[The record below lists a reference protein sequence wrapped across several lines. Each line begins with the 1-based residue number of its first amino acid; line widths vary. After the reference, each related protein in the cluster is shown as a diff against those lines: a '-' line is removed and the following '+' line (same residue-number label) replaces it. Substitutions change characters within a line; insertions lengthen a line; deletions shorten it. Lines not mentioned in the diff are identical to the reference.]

1 MSTHGVPPAAAAWDV
16 GARVAIFGAVD
27 SGRWATLGLLVRRA
41 LESGRA
47 VVVADQGLDP
57 LADQLDALAGT
68 LGAPFRR
75 WPASQARTANRGHS
89 WERWRPGRAPVEA
102 LPAFGGALWVDL
114 PASGLDVAGFV
125 HAVHAW
131 RTARAAAPVVV
142 VAHDLAWRDDAGA
155 LLSLWDAA
163 AASEGRLCAILT
175 TPGLPSEP
183 GLRSALLGASAVY
196 VHRLDSHADAVI
208 LADYLNQPLEE
219 AVEEHGITVHDR
231 TNILPIAAFWLTL
244 PDHDLPLVLVD
255 GTGRPDFVDLF
266 RVTRLEGEGPE
277 VRVGWLVSPLVSPRA
292 PSIQMTC
299 QVVQPVRA
307 AYTLWF
313 RAPEH
318 TQLLRRIAAAGRFL
332 RGVKSTE
339 ERAALDAWVM
349 DGRLPSTVQ
358 AALDRW

>member
-266 RVTRLEGEGPE
+266 RVAAVDGEPPE
-277 VRVGWLVSPLVSPRA
+277 LRVGWLVSPQSAKVR
-292 PSIQMTC
+292 SIQMTC
-299 QVVQPVRA
+299 QVVSPVKT

-313 RAPEH
+313 QAPEH
-318 TQLLRRIAAAGRFL
+318 TALLRRIATAGRFL
-332 RGVKSTE
+332 LGVQGDEDTT
-339 ERAALDAWVM
+339 AVDAWLM
-349 DGRLPSTVQ
+349 DSQVPSIVR
-358 AALDRW
+358 AVLDRW